1 MYPIDPS
8 STLTYACAHILS
20 SPSYYI
26 FLRAPKLVCH
36 LSKWREKEREVNR
49 YRDEIIAK
57 LFFTR
62 RYDDVYLL
70 SGLSDG
76 FIVDDR
82 SADRYF
88 FLNRFKDRRDKTR
101 YFVVSLAKINF
112 ARKVI
117 KTNVFVIGRIHFSL
131 V

>member
-1 MYPIDPS
+1 M
-8 STLTYACAHILS
+8 
-20 SPSYYI
+20 
-26 FLRAPKLVCH
+26 
-36 LSKWREKEREVNR
+36 NR

-70 SGLSDG
+70 SGVSDG